1 MTSPGLHIRQ
11 GVALDL
17 SLAVIVSVWLHILG
31 LLVWRYVPPSP
42 AILDQPPRF
51 IEVEIDISQISQPI
65 QRLETEPEIKAE
77 ENRTVEK
84 TAGLSETKPPSSL
97 EEETISLESKSPLYL
112 SYLHEVKNR
121 IKNRWVLKAGN
132 EILGRDGQL
141 LIVFTLENNGR
152 LLRVEL
158 DTSSGQAIL
167 DQAALT
173 AVRQAVPFPAF
184 PDHIKLKRLNI
195 RAVFDYRF
203 KYIGVR

>member
-1 MTSPGLHIRQ
+1 MISPGLHIRQ
-11 GVALDL
+11 GAALDL
-17 SLAVIVSVWLHILG
+17 SLAVIISVWLHILG

-42 AILDQPPRF
+42 TILDQPPRF
-51 IEVEIDISQISQPI
+51 IEIEIEISQPI
-65 QRLETEPEIKAE
+65 QRLEIEPETAAE
-77 ENRTVEK
+77 KNRTVEK
-84 TAGLSETKPPSSL
+84 TAGLSETKPLTSL
-97 EEETISLESKSPLYL
+97 EEETISLQSQSPLYL
-112 SYLHEVKNR
+112 SYLHEVKNQ
-121 IKNRWVLKAGN
+121 IKNSWVLKAGN
-132 EILGRDGQL
+132 ETVGRDGRL
-141 LIVFTLENNGR
+141 LIVFTLANSGR

-173 AVRQAVPFPAF
+173 AVRQAVPYPAF

>member
-1 MTSPGLHIRQ
+1 MISPGLHIRQ

-17 SLAVIVSVWLHILG
+17 SLAVIVSVWLHIIG

-51 IEVEIDISQISQPI
+51 IEVEIDISQPI
-65 QRLETEPEIKAE
+65 QRLETEPETTAE
-77 ENRTVEK
+77 VNHTVEK
-84 TAGLSETKPPSSL
+84 TAGLSETKPPASL

-121 IKNRWVLKAGN
+121 IKNSWVLKAGN

-141 LIVFTLENNGR
+141 LIVFTLANNGR

-173 AVRQAVPFPAF
+173 AVRQAVPYPAF

>member
-1 MTSPGLHIRQ
+1 MISPGLHIRQ

-17 SLAVIVSVWLHILG
+17 SLAVIVSVWLHIIG
-31 LLVWRYVPPSP
+31 LLVWRYVSPSP

-51 IEVEIDISQISQPI
+51 IEVEIDISQPI
-65 QRLETEPEIKAE
+65 QSLEIEPETAAE

-84 TAGLSETKPPSSL
+84 TAGLSEAKPPTWL

-121 IKNRWVLKAGN
+121 IKNSWVLKAGN

-141 LIVFTLENNGR
+141 LIVFTLANNGR

-167 DQAALT
+167 DRAALT
-173 AVRQAVPFPAF
+173 AVRQAVPYPAF

>member
-1 MTSPGLHIRQ
+1 MISPGLHIRQ

-17 SLAVIVSVWLHILG
+17 SLAVIVSVWLHIIG

-51 IEVEIDISQISQPI
+51 IEVEIDISQPI
-65 QRLETEPEIKAE
+65 QRLETEPETAAE

-84 TAGLSETKPPSSL
+84 TAGLSEAKPPTWL

-112 SYLHEVKNR
+112 SYLHDVKNR
-121 IKNRWVLKAGN
+121 IKNSWVLKAGN

-141 LIVFTLENNGR
+141 LIVFTLANNGR

-167 DQAALT
+167 DRAALT
-173 AVRQAVPFPAF
+173 AVRQAVPYPAF

>member
-1 MTSPGLHIRQ
+1 MISPGLHIRQ

-17 SLAVIVSVWLHILG
+17 SLAVIVSVWLHIIS
-31 LLVWRYVPPSP
+31 LLVWRYVSPSP

-51 IEVEIDISQISQPI
+51 IEVEIDISQPI
-65 QRLETEPEIKAE
+65 QRLEIEPETAAE

-84 TAGLSETKPPSSL
+84 TAGLSEAKPPTWL

-121 IKNRWVLKAGN
+121 IKKSWVLKAGN

-141 LIVFTLENNGR
+141 LIVFTLANNGR

-167 DQAALT
+167 DRAALT
-173 AVRQAVPFPAF
+173 AVRQAVPYPAF

>member
-1 MTSPGLHIRQ
+1 MTSPGFHIRQ

-17 SLAVIVSVWLHILG
+17 SLAVIVSVWLHIIG
-31 LLVWRYVPPSP
+31 LLVWRYVPPAP
-42 AILDQPPRF
+42 TIFDQPLRV
-51 IEVEIDISQISQPI
+51 IEVEIDISQPI
-65 QRLETEPEIKAE
+65 QRLETELETAAE

-84 TAGLSETKPPSSL
+84 TAGLSKTKPPAS
-97 EEETISLESKSPLYL
+97 EEEDTISLETKSPLYL

-121 IKNRWVLKAGN
+121 IKNSWVLKAGN
-132 EILGRDGQL
+132 EIAGRDGQL
-141 LIVFTLENNGR
+141 LIVFTLENDGR

-167 DQAALT
+167 DRAALA

-195 RAVFDYRF
+195 
-203 KYIGVR
+203 